1 MFAISLTSNNLKYI
15 VGGSVTFLDS

>member
-1 MFAISLTSNNLKYI
+1 MFAISLTSNTLKYI